1 MVARDRSISVMSEP
15 NTPVGVFFTWS
26 MDVAC
31 KKLGLTRRHGAEI
44 EVTDNLLEVENSNLT
59 IFGVFGPSEKGEGSS
74 NPLMSGKAKEYDT
87 KFGSVITEMMEESY
101 ETLKC
106 GSVVGS
112 STPITRIVNDGMKVS
127 A

>member
-1 MVARDRSISVMSEP
+1 MSEP

>member
-15 NTPVGVFFTWS
+15 NMPVGVFFAWS

-31 KKLGLTRRHGAEI
+31 KKLGLTRRHAADI
-44 EVTDNLLEVENSNLT
+44 EVTDNLSEVENSDLT
-59 IFGVFGPSEKGEGSS
+59 IFGVFGPSEKGGESS
-74 NPLMSGKAKEYDT
+74 TPLISGKAKEYDS
-87 KFGSVITEMMEESY
+87 KFGSVITEMIDESY
-101 ETLKC
+101 ETLKS